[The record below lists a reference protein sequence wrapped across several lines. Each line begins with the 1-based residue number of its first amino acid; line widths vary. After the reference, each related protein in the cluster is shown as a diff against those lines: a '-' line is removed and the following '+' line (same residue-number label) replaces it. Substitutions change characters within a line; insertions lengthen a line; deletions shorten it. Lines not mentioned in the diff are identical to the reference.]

1 MTVRFYVN
9 QFRELEA
16 EMDGEREIIITTRFM
31 QNENVDKAAA
41 YLEPIAEKMTKL
53 YNGGQIDEAE
63 ALMEEAEARIREAQ
77 TAEKFMEEV
86 TF

>member
-16 EMDGEREIIITTRFM
+16 EMDGEREIMITTRFM

-41 YLEPIAEKMTKL
+41 YLEPIAERMTAL
-53 YNGGQIDEAE
+53 YNEGKVDEAE
-63 ALMEEAEARIREAQ
+63 ALMEEAEAKVRKAQ

-86 TF
+86 SF

>member
-1 MTVRFYVN
+1 MPVRFYVN

-16 EMDGEREIIITTRFM
+16 EMDGERDIMITTRFM

-41 YLEPIAEKMTKL
+41 YLEPIAEKLTKL
-53 YNGGQIDEAE
+53 YNDGQVDEAE
-63 ALMEEAEARIREAQ
+63 ALLEEAEAKVRKAQ
-77 TAEKFMEEV
+77 TAEKFMEMV